1 MAKEKKRIGFYSCLA
16 VGHLNVCLS
25 IGQVL
30 LNHFEDEVEVY
41 FITDDFFADKIA
53 KVDSRF
59 KLAKFEYEGQK
70 DESRYNDLVTKLES
84 FLVLPAIE
92 RLLNSMDV
100 FIYDPTDEKID
111 IAAEKPIK
119 ELGLDFLLC
128 DQFAHLPSMS
138 LKPYG

>member
-1 MAKEKKRIGFYSCLA
+1 MTNGKKRIGFYSCLA

-30 LNHFEDEVEVY
+30 LDHFGDEIEVY
-41 FITDDFFADKIA
+41 FLADDFFADKIT
-53 KVDSRF
+53 KVDARF
-59 KLAKFEYEGQK
+59 KLAKIEYEGQK

-84 FLVLPAIE
+84 FLALPSLE
-92 RLLNSMDV
+92 RLLNSMNV

-111 IAAEKPIK
+111 MAAEKPIK

-128 DQFAHLPSMS
+128 DQFGHLPSMS